1 MSVLKQWPA
10 LLALLIAGWVG
21 IKFIFPLFQPQAA
34 EMDVQ
39 TSAVQ
44 RGDLR
49 SVVPADGV
57 IVPAVLVE
65 VKSKAAGVVEKILVE
80 PGQQV
85 KAGDILVELDKK
97 QLLADLRQAEADL
110 AARKAQ
116 FELTRRSLSPQQK
129 ASNESAIRQAELNL
143 TRAEENYATQ
153 KAAHDRIAELHSKG
167 YATQSELDNA
177 ANSLSNAQN
186 ALELA
191 RESLQQ
197 TRTRV
202 ELDNKGAEP
211 ETVEVSRA
219 SIIGAEARVENLRED
234 LGYTTVRSP
243 IDGTVLSRPVE
254 LGTAVSSGTQG
265 STGGTVV
272 ATVGDLSTLYVKS
285 QIEET
290 DIAKVKEGTKCR
302 ISFDAHAGWVW
313 EGRVSKIY
321 PYPEGQTTS
330 NFGTNA
336 ARYPV
341 DIAIKLD
348 SGRPDSDMARGRR
361 GGGGRGGGGGARMGA
376 AAGGG
381 AAARPPGGMPGG
393 GRSGAQGGGDGEGR
407 ERPAPPELLPRMT
420 ATAEIVLEDH
430 PDVLWIPNQ
439 FIKYDK
445 GKPYVEV
452 IVGGQEAL
460 DALQE
465 AGSSAAP
472 ARSSQRLND
481 RPEAKLPRERREIET
496 GYTDGVRT
504 AITSGLEES
513 DIIYL
518 ERPIRQNPR

>member
-1 MSVLKQWPA
+1 MRALKQWPA
-10 LLALLIAGWVG
+10 ILALLIAGWVG
-21 IKFIFPLFQPQAA
+21 YKFIYPLFQPQPA
-34 EMDVQ
+34 EMDIQ
-39 TSAVQ
+39 TTAVQ

-85 KAGDILVELDKK
+85 KAGDIIVELDKK

-110 AARKAQ
+110 AARHAQ
-116 FELTRRSLSPQQK
+116 FELTRRNLSPQQK
-129 ASNESAIRQAELNL
+129 ANNESAIRQAELTMN
-143 TRAEENYATQ
+143 RAEENYDTQ
-153 KAAHDRIAELHSKG
+153 KAAYDRIAELHGKG
-167 YATQSELDNA
+167 YATQAELDNA
-177 ANSLSNAQN
+177 ANALANAEN
-186 ALELA
+186 AVETA
-191 RESLQQ
+191 RESLEQ

-202 ELDNKGAEP
+202 ELDNRGAEP
-211 ETVEVSRA
+211 ETIEVSRA

-265 STGGTVV
+265 STGGTIV
-272 ATVGDLSTLYVKS
+272 ATVGDLSTLYVKA

-290 DIAKVKEGTKCR
+290 DIAKVTEGTKCR

-313 EGRVSKIY
+313 DGEVSKVY
-321 PYPEGQTTS
+321 PYPEGQVTS

-341 DIAIKLD
+341 DINVVLN
-348 SGRPDSDMARGRR
+348 SGRLDGDAPRGRNR
-361 GGGGRGGGGGARMGA
+361 GSGGGGMRAGA
-376 AAGGG
+376 
-381 AAARPPGGMPGG
+381 
-393 GRSGAQGGGDGEGR
+393 AQGGGGTPGGGQRRGGDRGGEKADAEGEGEP
-407 ERPAPPELLPRMT
+407 ERPKAPDLLPRMS

-439 FIKYDK
+439 YIKYDK

-452 IVGGQEAL
+452 ITGGQEAL
-460 DALQE
+460 SAAQE
-465 AGSSAAP
+465 ASGGGGAGGSS
-472 ARSSQRLND
+472 RRLND
-481 RPEAKLPRERREIET
+481 RPEAKLPRERRDIET
-496 GYTDGVRT
+496 GYTDGVRS
-504 AITSGLEES
+504 AITSGLKES
-513 DIIYL
+513 DVLYL